1 MFACI
6 EFKFLLILQE
16 LQQATKLLK
25 HCPPMKYLWE
35 TRETSNFFKFRRVG
49 PARWWHD
56 AMPPLIRIARDFS
69 RLLAG
74 ST

>member
-35 TRETSNFFKFRRVG
+35 TKQFT
-49 PARWWHD
+49 
-56 AMPPLIRIARDFS
+56 PLPLPSIQS
-69 RLLAG
+69 
-74 ST
+74 